1 LRRTTATFLFSGARL
16 GTFLLAVAA
25 ALHAAAQQPP
35 STSEDDGA
43 GRDDAATTMTR
54 HTLAAAL
61 VVAGALVVASAAAS
75 PQKMNE
81 RARDFAKRYPGDVMM
96 VPGPLSD
103 YPRKTVAQFTRE
115 ADVVF
120 HGRLVKLRTYIS
132 EDGEQVVSDYAIR
145 DSQLL
150 AARSDAAYNRATD
163 ASKPRTV
170 TLTGGELLLEGVQ
183 VRGASSALRHVVD
196 GGEYL
201 LFLTP
206 KRGEVEG
213 YTLYSAGIFAV
224 EGGKVQPL
232 HVQAEY
238 LHKDAVD
245 APLAAVL
252 EAIQAARIR

>member
-1 LRRTTATFLFSGARL
+1 
-16 GTFLLAVAA
+16 
-25 ALHAAAQQPP
+25 
-35 STSEDDGA
+35 
-43 GRDDAATTMTR
+43 MTR
-54 HTLAAAL
+54 HPLAAAV
-61 VVAGALVVASAAAS
+61 VVAGSFGVASAAAS
-75 PQKMNE
+75 PQELNE
-81 RARDFAKRYPGDVMM
+81 RARDFSKRYPGEVMM

-145 DSQLL
+145 DGQLL
-150 AARSDAAYNRATD
+150 AARSDEAYRRAVD

-183 VRGASSALRHVVD
+183 VRGASSVLCHVVD

-213 YTLYSAGIFAV
+213 YALYSAGIFAI
-224 EGGKVQPL
+224 EGGRVKPL
-232 HVQAEY
+232 HVHAEY

-252 EAIQAARIR
+252 EAIQAARVR